1 MGSIT
6 ALRERAKELQCLYRV
21 NEIVH
26 RDKPPHVVFR
36 EVVEVLAAGWQ
47 RPATTAGRIVYL
59 GRSYASPG
67 FAPNGHRLSAP
78 IRIFDHPVGTVE
90 VIDVAEIPHDE
101 AAFLPE
107 ERTLLDAI
115 AARLG
120 ELLEWKQQ
128 ELTGEVVGAKTTHWK
143 WREEFAK
150 HLAASLDPQRF
161 GVRALYLGGST
172 ESTDAGPESD
182 IDLVIVFDGTPE
194 QRRDL
199 ALWLEGW
206 SLCLGELGFRHTGSA
221 TRGGLLDLSWRDRS
235 PSAHEVVRLRELA
248 LRSAE
253 DAS

>member
-36 EVVEVLAAGWQ
+36 EVVDVLAAGWQ
-47 RPATTAGRIVYL
+47 RPETTAGRIVYL
-59 GRSYASPG
+59 GRSYVSEG
-67 FAPNGHRLSAP
+67 FTPKGHCLSAP
-78 IRIFDHPVGTVE
+78 IHIFDHVVGTVE
-90 VIDVAEIPHDE
+90 VVDVAELAPDE
-101 AAFLPE
+101 DAFLPE

-128 ELTGEVVGAKTTHWK
+128 ELTGEVLGAKTSHWK
-143 WREEFAK
+143 WREEFAT
-150 HLAASLDPQRF
+150 HLAASLDPERF

-172 ESTDAGPESD
+172 ESAEAGPESD
-182 IDLVIVFDGTPE
+182 IDLVIVFGGTQE
-194 QRRDL
+194 QRREL
-199 ALWLEGW
+199 SLWLEGW

-221 TRGGLLDLSWRDRS
+221 TRGGLLDLSWRDRP
-235 PSAHEVVRLRELA
+235 PSAHEIVRLRELA
-248 LRSAE
+248 L
-253 DAS
+253 ASREGR